1 MISAREHEVWRQQEG
16 AHLWTFQFPRQTS
29 HNIHRVGPANS
40 DAKSTQTAAIGSM
53 AIGTDQQQPGKRV
66 VLQDDLVNDA
76 TAWFPE
82 TDSIFRAGRGE
93 KVVDLFVDILKGNR

>member
-1 MISAREHEVWRQQEG
+1 
-16 AHLWTFQFPRQTS
+16 
-29 HNIHRVGPANS
+29 
-40 DAKSTQTAAIGSM
+40 M

-93 KVVDLFVDILKGNR
+93 KVVDLFVDILQVNGDERNQKRTKSCALLN